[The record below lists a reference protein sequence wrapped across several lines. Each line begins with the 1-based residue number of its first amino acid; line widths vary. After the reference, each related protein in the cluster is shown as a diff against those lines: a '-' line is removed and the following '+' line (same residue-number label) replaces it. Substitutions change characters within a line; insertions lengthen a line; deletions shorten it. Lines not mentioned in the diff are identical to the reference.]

1 MAAPS
6 AHFFQTP
13 GALFLYGDFRP
24 ATTYEP
30 VVMDIYQRL
39 RDHFGPQG
47 WWPSESRFETI
58 VGAILTQAVTWKNA
72 EKAIG
77 ALKQSQV
84 FSAADLLTISLE
96 ELGRIITPAL
106 YHRQKARKLVVMM
119 EFIQQ
124 QYGGDYD
131 LMFYESL
138 EVLRPKILSLWGIGP
153 ETADSILLYAG
164 NYPIFVVDAYT
175 RRIFSRLGLVA
186 PNVDYAAMQSFLQSN
201 TPADA
206 GLYNEYH
213 ALLVALGARCC
224 RTNRPYC
231 AACPITF
238 YCRH

>member
-1 MAAPS
+1 
-6 AHFFQTP
+6 
-13 GALFLYGDFRP
+13 LYGDFKP

-39 RDHFGPQG
+39 WDHFGPQG
-47 WWPSESRFETI
+47 WWPGESRFDTI

-77 ALKQSQV
+77 ALKKARI
-84 FSAADLLTISLE
+84 FSAADLVTIPLE

-106 YHRQKARKLVVMM
+106 YHRQKARKLMVMM
-119 EFIQQ
+119 NFIQQ

-131 LMFYESL
+131 LMFDEPL
-138 EVLRPKILSLWGIGP
+138 EVLRPKILALWGIGP

-175 RRIFSRLGLVA
+175 RRIFSRLGLVSQ
-186 PNVDYAAMQSFLQSN
+186 NVDYADMQSFLQQN
-201 TPADA
+201 TPVDA

-213 ALLVALGARCC
+213 ALLVAVGARYC
-224 RTNRPYC
+224 RKYSPDC
-231 AACPITF
+231 ATCPITF